1 MGLSLYNS
9 NKSQTGCLWLVEGRL
24 GRLKPAEGN
33 GLCCG
38 REKIARRRFF
48 AYVDLDLISNFE
60 LLRVCGF
67 PFIDKKTWLGDCSTC
82 FDSVLMLSHQT
93 HCSIKCVFVYSTSL
107 CLSEMFSVTEIK
119 RENCWEGLDS
129 ERQEQ
134 VLNDHSLLPTWF
146 QNVLF
151 LRLGTLIRFH
161 HYFMDTFMSSFLSG
175 QRGLKV
181 LQYLPQILDLRVH
194 LSDRETL
201 AFPRSDDSFESVP
214 G

>member
-1 MGLSLYNS
+1 M
-9 NKSQTGCLWLVEGRL
+9 
-24 GRLKPAEGN
+24 
-33 GLCCG
+33 
-38 REKIARRRFF
+38 
-48 AYVDLDLISNFE
+48 
-60 LLRVCGF
+60 
-67 PFIDKKTWLGDCSTC
+67 
-82 FDSVLMLSHQT
+82 
-93 HCSIKCVFVYSTSL
+93 
-107 CLSEMFSVTEIK
+107 
-119 RENCWEGLDS
+119 
-129 ERQEQ
+129 
-134 VLNDHSLLPTWF
+134 LNDHSLLPTWF